1 MEDPYQVLNL
11 DPKSSIDEVNKAYF
25 YIAKI
30 YHPNKGGSE
39 SEFLRFQKAYKQI
52 LDAHQKGHSY
62 GAKGSRDHYQLK
74 TGSENALKRD
84 MYHQYKPPCKMFVG
98 CHLRNIQ
105 LLF

>member
-39 SEFLRFQKAYKQI
+39 SEFLRFQKCSQ
-52 LDAHQKGHSY
+52 
-62 GAKGSRDHYQLK
+62 
-74 TGSENALKRD
+74 
-84 MYHQYKPPCKMFVG
+84 F
-98 CHLRNIQ
+98 
-105 LLF
+105 F